1 MFSGIVD
8 ILIIPSFQVSHVID
22 SCFVKLACFN
32 NETFNNSLIITEV
45 SQASAEQR
53 AGRAGR
59 TRPGEFLKYFHN
71 SLTPRPPREVLPPVP
86 RERLPGAAT
95 QHNS

>member
-1 MFSGIVD
+1 M
-8 ILIIPSFQVSHVID
+8 ID

-59 TRPGEFLKYFHN
+59 TRPGE
-71 SLTPRPPREVLPPVP
+71 
-86 RERLPGAAT
+86 
-95 QHNS
+95 

>member
-1 MFSGIVD
+1 MSKNISLLNVKTID
-8 ILIIPSFQVSHVID
+8 VQVSDVID

-59 TRPGEFLKYFHN
+59 TRPGE
-71 SLTPRPPREVLPPVP
+71 
-86 RERLPGAAT
+86 
-95 QHNS
+95 